1 MDMHRNSWR
10 DLLGNSLS
18 EQVQDARLFCIWE
31 ELQMSKQDEEVIRK
45 IYIIVQR
52 GNNVEIK
59 KDREGNLKVFEVKKN
74 IVAM

>member
-1 MDMHRNSWR
+1 
-10 DLLGNSLS
+10 
-18 EQVQDARLFCIWE
+18 
-31 ELQMSKQDEEVIRK
+31 MSKQDEEVIRK

-59 KDREGNLKVFEVKKN
+59 KDSEGNLKVFEVKKN